1 VTRRTRPVVAYALAV
16 VLPILVAYVF
26 PHPARRVLLPAT
38 LMFAVV
44 VLVTL
49 IAGLLPG
56 IVAATASVAGLWF
69 FSVPPGET
77 FAIDRTEDGVMLALV
92 FVVFV
97 GITLVIARLRARDA
111 EAARVRARN
120 EFALATQAD
129 MVAKL
134 QDALLPHMRPMV
146 EGARIASH
154 YVVGG
159 GQSSPVGG
167 DWYAFVPLARDRL
180 GIAIGDAVGHGVDAV
195 AAMAEYR
202 YSLRVVAVDGCDP
215 ATALSRLETAIGV
228 FGGTRLATGVYG
240 VIDTGALTWT
250 FANAGHLPPL
260 LVHGNGAVD
269 LLETNAAPLLTGG
282 LGDGVYENTVVGLR
296 ADDLL
301 VLYTDGLVERRGEH
315 LDKGIDRLANHL
327 SATRD
332 GDLASTLASTVHEFV
347 GDEPEDDVA
356 IVAVRL
362 DARGTR
368 A

>member
-1 VTRRTRPVVAYALAV
+1 MNRRTRLVVAYAVAV
-16 VLPILVAYVF
+16 LLPLLIAYVF
-26 PHPARRVLLPAT
+26 PHPARRVLLPAA

-49 IAGLLPG
+49 FAGLIPG
-56 IVAATASVAGLWF
+56 IVAAAAGVVALWY
-69 FSVPPGET
+69 FSVPPGES
-77 FAIDRTEDGVMLALV
+77 FDIRHTEDAVTLALT

-97 GITLVIARLRARDA
+97 GIAMVIARLRARDA
-111 EAARVRARN
+111 EAAHVRAVN

-134 QDALLPHMRPMV
+134 QDALLPHIRPV
-146 EGARIASH
+146 LAGARIASH

-167 DWYAFVPLARDRL
+167 DWYAYVPLALDRL

-228 FGGTRLATGVYG
+228 FGGSRLATGIYG
-240 VIDTGALTWT
+240 VVDTTAQTWT

-260 LVHGNGAVD
+260 LLHGDGAVD
-269 LLETNAAPLLTGG
+269 VLETPPAPLFTGG
-282 LGDGVYENTVVGLR
+282 LGSGAFENTVVDVR
-296 ADDLL
+296 HDDLL
-301 VLYTDGLVERRGEH
+301 VLYTDGLVERRGEL

-327 SATRD
+327 TATRD
-332 GDLASTLASTVHEFV
+332 GDLAAMLATAVHELV
-347 GDEPEDDVA
+347 GDQPEDDVA
-356 IVAVRL
+356 IVAVHF
-362 DARGTR
+362 DARR
-368 A
+368 ART

>member
-1 VTRRTRPVVAYALAV
+1 VYALAV
-16 VLPILVAYVF
+16 LLPLLIAYVF

-49 IAGLLPG
+49 LAGRVPG
-56 IVAATASVAGLWF
+56 VVAAVASVAGLWY
-69 FSVPPGET
+69 FSVPPGES
-77 FAIDRTEDGVMLALV
+77 FDVERTEDAVTLALV
-92 FVVFV
+92 FSVFV
-97 GITLVIARLRARDA
+97 GIAMLIARLRARDA
-111 EAARVRARN
+111 EAARIRAVS

-134 QDALLPHMRPMV
+134 QDALLPHMRPV
-146 EGARIASH
+146 VGGAHIASR
-154 YVVGG
+154 YLVGG

-180 GIAIGDAVGHGVDAV
+180 GIAIGDAVGHGIDAV

-202 YSLRVVAVDGCDP
+202 YSLRVVAIDGCDP
-215 ATALSRLETAIGV
+215 ATALARLETALGV
-228 FGGTRLATGVYG
+228 FGGSQVATGLYG
-240 VIDTGALTWT
+240 VVDTTARTWT

-260 LVHGNGAVD
+260 LVHADGAFDV
-269 LLETNAAPLLTGG
+269 LEFPAAPLFTGG
-282 LGDGVYENTVVGLR
+282 LGSGGFENSVVHLID
-296 ADDLL
+296 DDLL

-315 LDKGIDRLANHL
+315 LDKGIDRLANSL
-327 SATRD
+327 AVTRE
-332 GDLASTLASTVHEFV
+332 GQLASMLASTVQELV

-356 IVAVRL
+356 IVAVQL
-362 DARGTR
+362 DGSSQA